1 MSAQPSTITQGQ
13 VVAFPS
19 QSTDALLEAR
29 LSRYQELKAMA
40 SEFEAL
46 KKELKP
52 LFEGT
57 ERIQVGRFVV
67 TGKVI
72 NRKECVQPACAYW
85 DMRITAI

>member
-1 MSAQPSTITQGQ
+1 MSAQPQTLQSTLIP
-13 VVAFPS
+13 FPS
-19 QSTDALLEAR
+19 QSTDAQLEAR

-67 TGKVI
+67 TGKTVS
-72 NRKECVQPACAYW
+72 RKECLQPACTYW
-85 DMRITAI
+85 DMRIAAI